1 MKETS
6 RAGALAVIIGPDGS
20 GKSSI
25 SNMVVEKLSPTFP
38 QIRYVWCRFESK
50 LLGFLLR
57 VNSKVAGFEGDFR
70 ESYEA
75 RSESKNRLLTNS
87 PLRWPYLAFV
97 VISYMMD
104 LRKKVVRPLRAGYL
118 IVSDRYVYDTIVD
131 LWVDFGKKDKS
142 LVFLTPMLINI
153 APPPKYVFWVDVPE
167 EISMSRKNDVPNI
180 EYVAMRRKGYELL
193 SRRIST
199 IRLDGT
205 QPIEANA
212 DRICDVIRGFQY

>member
-1 MKETS
+1 MKEPS
-6 RAGALAVIIGPDGS
+6 RTGALVVIIGPDGS

-38 QIRYVWCRFESK
+38 QIKYVWCRFESK

-57 VNSKVAGFEGDFR
+57 VNSNVAGFEGDFR

-75 RSESKNRLLTNS
+75 RSESKNTLLTNS
-87 PLRWPYLAFV
+87 PLKWPYLAFV
-97 VISYMMD
+97 VVSYMMYV
-104 LRKKVVRPLRAGYL
+104 RRKVVRPLKDGHL

-131 LWVDFGKKDKS
+131 LWVDFGKKDEN
-142 LVFLTPMLINI
+142 LAFLAPLLINI
-153 APPPKYVFWVDVPE
+153 APPPNYVFWVDVPE

-193 SRRIST
+193 SRRITT

-205 QPIEANA
+205 QPIEVNA
-212 DRICDVIRGFQY
+212 DRICDVIRGSQG